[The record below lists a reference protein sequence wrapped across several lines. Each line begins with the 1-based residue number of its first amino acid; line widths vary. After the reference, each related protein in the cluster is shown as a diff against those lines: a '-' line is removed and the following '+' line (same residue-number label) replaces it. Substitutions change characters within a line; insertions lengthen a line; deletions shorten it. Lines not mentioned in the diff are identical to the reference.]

1 MDWLGQIGT
10 IAAVVGIWLVL
21 QYILRK
27 AGVPT

>member
-1 MDWLGQIGT
+1 MDWLGQVWI

-21 QYILRK
+21 QFLLRK